1 MGSEN
6 IAFVNNIAIF
16 FFSFLD
22 VFDLKQGVILLSWQ
36 GSNKVNVASSEAS
49 Y

>member
-1 MGSEN
+1 M
-6 IAFVNNIAIF
+6 FVNNIVIF
-16 FFSFLD
+16 FFLSFLD
-22 VFDLKQGVILLSWQ
+22 VFELKQGVILLSWQ